1 MDDSALLSEGAVSRE
16 KVIWGR
22 CPGTLPGTL
31 PRDVA
36 SEPGAAG

>member
-22 CPGTLPGTL
+22 CPGTLP
-31 PRDVA
+31 RDVA